1 MEFINQYMNVIIA
14 ALIILAVLLVVLM
27 VWRTFAGRVRG
38 RRGQRIGI
46 SEYHE
51 LDKMRRLVL
60 VRRDNVEH
68 LILIGGPQDVV
79 IEQSI
84 TGPGLASFA
93 EDDKPIP
100 MRPAPRAPGFG
111 ERKVALVRSAP
122 WTATSRPWATQP
134 RPRPAMKRK
143 GPANCRAF
151 PNHCKAV
158 SRCSAAARSHCG
170 VRP

>member
-1 MEFINQYMNVIIA
+1 MEFLNQYMNVIIA
-14 ALIILAVLLVVLM
+14 ALIILAVLLIILM

-38 RRGQRIGI
+38 RRGQRLGI

-68 LILIGGPQDVV
+68 LVLIGGPQDVV

-84 TGPGLASFA
+84 GGPGLTSFA
-93 EDDKPIP
+93 DDSKPIP

-111 ERKVALVRSAP
+111 ERKPPTLRPLDRDEPPIVARNRDLD
-122 WTATSRPWATQP
+122 RP
-134 RPRPAMKRK
+134 
-143 GPANCRAF
+143 
-151 PNHCKAV
+151 
-158 SRCSAAARSHCG
+158 
-170 VRP
+170 

>member
-1 MEFINQYMNVIIA
+1 MEFLGQYINVIVA
-14 ALIILAVLLVVLM
+14 ALIILAVLLIILM

-38 RRGQRIGI
+38 RRGQRLGI

-84 TGPGLASFA
+84 AGPGLTSFA
-93 EDDKPIP
+93 DDANRPIP

-111 ERKVALVRSAP
+111 ERKTPALRPLDREDPPMPPVRNRDLD
-122 WTATSRPWATQP
+122 RP
-134 RPRPAMKRK
+134 
-143 GPANCRAF
+143 
-151 PNHCKAV
+151 
-158 SRCSAAARSHCG
+158 
-170 VRP
+170 

>member
-1 MEFINQYMNVIIA
+1 VEFLSQYINVIIA
-14 ALIILAVLLVVLM
+14 ALIILAVLLVILM

-68 LILIGGPQDVV
+68 LILIGGPQDVL

-84 TGPGLASFA
+84 AGPGLTSFA
-93 EDDKPIP
+93 DDDNRPIP

-111 ERKVALVRSAP
+111 ERKSPALRPLDREDPPMPPVRNRDLD
-122 WTATSRPWATQP
+122 RP
-134 RPRPAMKRK
+134 
-143 GPANCRAF
+143 
-151 PNHCKAV
+151 
-158 SRCSAAARSHCG
+158 
-170 VRP
+170 

>member
-1 MEFINQYMNVIIA
+1 MLSCRLDGIRQGECGVEFLSQYINVIIA
-14 ALIILAVLLVVLM
+14 ALIILAVLLVILM

-68 LILIGGPQDVV
+68 LILIGGSQDVL

-84 TGPGLASFA
+84 TGPGLTSFA
-93 EDDKPIP
+93 DDDKPIP

-111 ERKVALVRSAP
+111 ERKPVALRPLDRVDPPMPPVRN
-122 WTATSRPWATQP
+122 RDID
-134 RPRPAMKRK
+134 
-143 GPANCRAF
+143 
-151 PNHCKAV
+151 
-158 SRCSAAARSHCG
+158 RS
-170 VRP
+170 